1 MKPSSSL
8 LSILVV
14 LALAGAPLPSQAA
27 EPLPVLDSVE
37 SIRLRQGELPAVTL
51 TRDILYRILVAELSA
66 QRGDY
71 DQASKLYIALAH
83 DTFDPRL
90 AQRGFQ
96 AAMAS
101 RDMGRA
107 YEAAKEWAL
116 LSPDD
121 PEAVASSLALA
132 ATSGRTTGLGKALA
146 SRIETADDKEQ
157 AIVQASSIISKMPDK
172 RIALEVLEKALQP
185 DVRDLPIARL
195 ALADAAWAALDA
207 YRALKE
213 ARTALVLD
221 PNSESAAQRVLEYG
235 LEVDPATVIDQTEQ
249 WLASHPDA
257 RTLQL
262 MLVSRLV
269 DRRDYDTALSHLRV
283 LRERAPEDFDLL
295 YTEAEVQVRA
305 ENFDRAK
312 VLLNEY
318 ISVQSQ
324 RRQSLDDRST
334 NAMADASDARLLLVR
349 IAEKQDNFSDAIAQL
364 DLIDDPSLRFQ
375 AQVHKAVLQAR
386 GGNVALARKTIDSLA
401 ARDDRERSVAALT
414 LASIYREAGRT
425 DKAVDLLVIADK
437 ELPDTSEIKY
447 DLAMLY
453 ERQGRMDDFE
463 VVMKRV
469 IELAPDNANA
479 YNALGY
485 TYADQNR
492 RLDDAQNLLEH
503 ALELEPDNPYIL
515 DSVGW
520 YLYRVD
526 DLQAAVEYLQRSYS
540 QLPEADVAAHL
551 GEVLWVS
558 ERKDEARRIWREAF
572 ERDPDN
578 GTLKAT
584 LKRFGVKFQ

>member
-14 LALAGAPLPSQAA
+14 LALAGTSLPCHAEAPV
-27 EPLPVLDSVE
+27 PVLDTVE
-37 SIRLRQGELPAVTL
+37 SIHLRQGELPTVTL

-71 DQASKLYIALAH
+71 DRASKLYLALAR

-132 ATSGRTTGLGKALA
+132 ATSGRTSGLGKALA
-146 SRIETADDKEQ
+146 TRIEKANDKEQ
-157 AIVQASSIISKMPDK
+157 AIIQASSIISKMQDK
-172 RIALEVLEKALQP
+172 RIALEVLEKALPP
-185 DVRDLPIARL
+185 DVRNLPIARL

-213 ARTALVLD
+213 ARAALALD
-221 PNSESAAQRVLEYG
+221 PDSESAAQRVLEYG
-235 LEVDPATVIDQTEQ
+235 LEVDPELAIDLTEQ
-249 WLASHPDA
+249 WLDLHPDA

-269 DRRDYDTALSHLRV
+269 ERRDYDTALKHMKL
-283 LRERAPEDFDLL
+283 LRERAPEDFDLM

-312 VLLNEY
+312 ALLNEY
-318 ISVQSQ
+318 ISVQNQ
-324 RRQSLDDRST
+324 RRESLNDNST

-349 IAEKQDNFSDAIAQL
+349 IAEKQGDIPAAIAQL

-386 GGNVALARKTIDSLA
+386 GGNIARARKTIDSLTI
-401 ARDDRERSVAALT
+401 RDDRERAVAALT
-414 LASIYREAGRT
+414 LASIYREAGRS
-425 DKAVDLLVIADK
+425 DDAIDLLVKTDK
-437 ELPDTSEIKY
+437 ELPDTAEIKY
-447 DLAMLY
+447 DLAMFY
-453 ERQGRMDDFE
+453 ERQGRMDEFE
-463 VVMKRV
+463 ALMKRV
-469 IELAPDNANA
+469 IELAPENANA

-492 RLDDAQNLLEH
+492 NLDDAQNLLEH

-520 YLYRVD
+520 YLYRVN
-526 DLQAAVEYLQRSYS
+526 DLQAAIEYLKRSYE
-540 QLPEADVAAHL
+540 QHPEADVAAHL
-551 GEVLWVS
+551 GEVLWAS
-558 ERKDEARRIWREAF
+558 GRKDEAQRIWREGL
-572 ERDPDN
+572 ERDPDSDV
-578 GTLKAT
+578 LKET
-584 LKRFGVKFQ
+584 LKRFGVKLP